1 MPTPKDGESEQD
13 FVSRCIP
20 MVMDEGTASDQE
32 QASAMCYSMFK
43 EHMQGNKAEKR
54 LKALRAAVHYR
65 AAKAI
70 TDAPALRNAEEHA
83 CRNCAYYK
91 MMTSAD
97 GALTGVCDK
106 YEFESHDDWLCDSW
120 EQKTPE
126 MMEPMP
132 VVVVE
137 GSDAMPMGAE
147 KSIAYGG
154 AVKSLDGGHIG
165 GMLVR
170 FGSPDDTD
178 GDGEYFDATTDYGF
192 RKGEEIT
199 TPLWLNH
206 CQPLRT
212 SGGKAIALREPIGQG
227 TLKMV
232 DDGILVDAILYER
245 GKYEK
250 LLDQLG
256 WSSGTADH
264 TIKREKNGKS
274 IHITRWHLG
283 LDASLTPLPADPRN
297 TVVSIKS
304 LGQTAQ
310 DLQAEPEAGI
320 PIPAAQATV
329 TASNATTQVQ
339 VLTQN
344 AAKTAKEPNE
354 MEVTEFKSIIGDALA
369 PLTERLDKVET
380 ALKAEPPVNGNGGTA
395 VTVTRDESDVPF
407 KSIAANAQAVKD
419 YELSGKQRVAPRL
432 KYLLHETEQAW
443 KSWKATGASEGVPTD
458 GGILLDPTL
467 SDTFL
472 MPVHQEGVFTSKVQR
487 MPVSANS
494 NYGWING
501 IDETSRVAGSRWGG
515 VRGYRI
521 AEGGTKTAS
530 KPRFRRLNWEL
541 KKYACLVYGTD
552 ELLADSAQ
560 FATVVNKACAEEL
573 SFMLNDDIF
582 EGIGL
587 AGAQGVMNSGA
598 LITVTR
604 TTGSSILHSDIVNMY
619 YRMDLNSRATAEW
632 YVSNEASIQLD
643 ALYFTGSTSVLSPFV
658 SYDANG
664 VKRLYGRPV
673 NVTEFGQAVNTTGD
687 ILFADFSQYLLWQKA
702 DIESATS
709 IHVQFITD
717 ETAFRFV
724 LRADGQSS
732 QYSALT
738 PFHGS
743 TTTSPWVCLSTA
755 T

>member
-32 QASAMCYSMFK
+32 QASAICYAMFK
-43 EHMQGNKAEKR
+43 EHMSSKAAHTFAFRKKDMMDMLAEMPADMQDKMKKCMADKMDGGEMDESAAFAACKKEMEPAGDMPMDSEKT
-54 LKALRAAVHYR
+54 LVAFGGEVKALG
-65 AAKAI
+65 
-70 TDAPALRNAEEHA
+70 
-83 CRNCAYYK
+83 
-91 MMTSAD
+91 D
-97 GALTGVCDK
+97 GRV
-106 YEFESHDDWLCDSW
+106 
-120 EQKTPE
+120 
-126 MMEPMP
+126 
-132 VVVVE
+132 
-137 GSDAMPMGAE
+137 
-147 KSIAYGG
+147 GG
-154 AVKSLDGGHIG
+154 Y
-165 GMLVR
+165 LVR
-170 FGSPDDTD
+170 FGDADNTDLEGDFFTPETEFGPHKQSPVFYQHALDPKLGARVLSQAELKQDEFGVWAETQ
-178 GDGEYFDATTDYGF
+178 
-192 RKGEEIT
+192 
-199 TPLWLNH
+199 L
-206 CQPLRT
+206 QLRDQYEQFIYRQVEA
-212 SGGKAIALREPIGQG
+212 GK
-227 TLKMV
+227 M
-232 DDGILVDAILYER
+232 
-245 GKYEK
+245 
-250 LLDQLG
+250 G
-256 WSSGTADH
+256 WSSGTASH
-264 TIKREKNGKS
+264 LIERTRVGKAHQIKR
-274 IHITRWHLG
+274 WLLG
-283 LDASLTPLPADPRN
+283 IDASLTPAPAEYRN
-297 TVVSIKS
+297 QAISLKS
-304 LGQTAQ
+304 FKALAQ